1 MNANSVGLFNIKD
14 HILTENRINLQP
26 SLPIFRMMLSE
37 LVSPAA
43 ANQMAYYRQL
53 GLRSR
58 VLNLPLMV
66 SAVLTML
73 WRQVPYSGL
82 DLLP

>member
-1 MNANSVGLFNIKD
+1 
-14 HILTENRINLQP
+14 
-26 SLPIFRMMLSE
+26 MLSE
-37 LVSPAA
+37 LVSPAV

-66 SAVLTML
+66 AVVLTML
-73 WRQVPYSGL
+73 WRQVPYFDPDHSPSVASSL
-82 DLLP
+82 RIHRVISRQSFSSSALA